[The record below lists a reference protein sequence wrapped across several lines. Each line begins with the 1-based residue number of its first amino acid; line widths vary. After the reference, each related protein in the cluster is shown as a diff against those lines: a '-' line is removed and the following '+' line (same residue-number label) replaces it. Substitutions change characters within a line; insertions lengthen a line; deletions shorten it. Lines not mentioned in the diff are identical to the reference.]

1 MRARRGSRRRK
12 LVAYALAGATLLG
25 ALVAGGASSA
35 WADDAAPVAPGS
47 GAYFGSIL
55 DWSGDTVADQA
66 ERLGEPSA
74 VYEHSASVPFS
85 PSDTT
90 YLSGFFDQVRQA
102 GSLGV
107 VTLRPAAELSEIDAS
122 MAAAVADDL
131 AAAAGAADATM
142 YVRFAPDMN
151 GTWVGWGQQPSLY
164 RTAFRAVADAV
175 HARMPNAVMVWSPAW
190 GGDYPFRPARA
201 ADTEQ
206 LRELDS
212 DGDGMVGSLDD
223 PYEPYYPGSESVDW
237 VGLSLYHDD
246 TAGGQAVNSV
256 PAPTE
261 FLDSLSSSTAEA
273 GAAFYDRYAVE
284 GGKRMMLETAAYYTP
299 SAGGADE
306 LSIKQ
311 TWWRQ
316 VFEAVS
322 SPAYSQIGVVLWRDT
337 TATRAVAGESVI
349 DWSVTL
355 NSETV
360 DPLIDD
366 LASSELGLGPVTT
379 PTGASGNA
387 AAGVKVGTVWSWVIA
402 GLVLALVAALVV
414 AARRRRPS
422 ELGRP
427 SLAYSG
433 PGDRDLRI
441 DLFRGIAIVFV
452 VVNHVGLV
460 SVFQDVTQEAIGV
473 VSGAE
478 LFVLLSGVVLGMV
491 YRPKVVSGGIGEVV
505 IRTSRR
511 SWKLYCTA
519 LGVVLLVFVLSLIP
533 GVNAG
538 YVTTFTDE
546 GTGALGS
553 SASGRVYDLYGGIDQ
568 LLGYPVNPQI
578 IVDIL
583 LLRLGPWQFNVMGLY
598 VVLLLVSPLI
608 LWALSRRKWLVV
620 LAVSALGYAVGAGL
634 RFRLLPSQFEDSF
647 PLLVWQLLFV
657 VGIVAGFYRR
667 EILRWFSTRWGAV
680 LAAAVV
686 ILAVCFMLFS
696 WSNPYLS
703 SAVDARLTL
712 LPDNVFRLIYGEFF
726 QRTYLGIGRLVNV
739 VVIVVAVYALLT
751 AYWRPIDRLAGW
763 FFIPLGQATLY
774 VFVMHV
780 FFALIASNIPVL
792 NEGNIWANSLAYV
805 VILASLWFMVK
816 KRFLFSLVPR

>member
-1 MRARRGSRRRK
+1 MRARRRSRRRG
-12 LVAYALAGATLLG
+12 LLAYALAGAI
-25 ALVAGGASSA
+25 LVCASVVGGAASA
-35 WADDAAPVAPGS
+35 WADDPAPVAPDS
-47 GAYFGSIL
+47 GAYFGSII

-66 ERLGEPSA
+66 ERLGAPSA
-74 VYEHSASVPFS
+74 VYEHSAAVPFG
-85 PSDTT
+85 PSDST

-107 VTLRPAAELSEIDAS
+107 VTLRPTVELSAIDSS
-122 MAAAVADDL
+122 MAEAVADDL
-131 AAAAGAADATM
+131 ADAAGGIDATV

-151 GTWVGWGQQPSLY
+151 GTWVEWGQQPSLY
-164 RTAFRAVADAV
+164 AV
-175 HARMPNAVMVWSPAW
+175 HARMANAVMVWSPAW
-190 GGDYPFRPARA
+190 GGDYPFQPERA
-201 ADTEQ
+201 AETEQ
-206 LRELDS
+206 LRDLDS
-212 DGDGMVGSLDD
+212 DGNGLVNSLDD
-223 PYEPYYPGSESVDW
+223 PYEPYYPGSDAVDW
-237 VGLSLYHDD
+237 VGLSVYHDD
-246 TAGGQAVNSV
+246 TAGGDAVNSL
-256 PAPTE
+256 PTSTE
-261 FLDSLSSSTAEA
+261 FLDRLDSSTTDGGA
-273 GAAFYDRYAVE
+273 GFYDRYSVTE
-284 GGKRMMLETAAYYTP
+284 GKRMMLESAAYYTP
-299 SAGGADE
+299 SAGGPNE

-316 VFEAVS
+316 VFSAVS

-337 TATRAVAGESVI
+337 TATRAVAGDSVI

-355 NSETV
+355 DSEIAK
-360 DPLIDD
+360 PLVED
-366 LASSELGLGPVTT
+366 LASSGLTLGPVTT
-379 PTGASGNA
+379 PTGASGSA
-387 AAGVKVGTVWSWVIA
+387 AAGVKIGTVWSWVVA
-402 GLVLALVAALVV
+402 GLVLALVVALI
-414 AARRRRPS
+414 AWARRSRNAEP
-422 ELGRP
+422 GRP

-460 SVFQDVTQEAIGV
+460 SVFQNVTQEAIGV

-519 LGVVLLVFVLSLIP
+519 LGVVLLVFALSLIP

-598 VVLLLVSPLI
+598 VVLLLLSPLI
-608 LWALSRRKWLVV
+608 LWALSRRAWALV
-620 LAVSALGYAVGAGL
+620 LIVSAIGYAVGAGL
-634 RFRLLPSQFEDSF
+634 RLRLLPSQFEDSF

-667 EILRWFSTRWGAV
+667 ELLRWFSTRGGAV
-680 LAAAVV
+680 IATAVV

-703 SAVDARLTL
+703 SAVDARLTIV
-712 LPDNVFRLIYGEFF
+712 PDNVFRLIYGEFF

-739 VVIVVAVYALLT
+739 VVVVVAVYALLT
-751 AYWRPIDRLAGW
+751 AYWRPINRLAGW

-774 VFVMHV
+774 VFIMHV

-792 NEGNIWANSLAYV
+792 SEGNIWANSIAYV
-805 VILASLWFMVK
+805 VVLGSLWIMVK

>member
-1 MRARRGSRRRK
+1 MRVRPGNRGRA
-12 LVAYALAGATLLG
+12 LLTYALAGAMALG
-25 ALVAGGASSA
+25 VLVAGGATPA
-35 WADDAAPVAPGS
+35 WADDPIPVAPDS

-55 DWSGDTVADQA
+55 DWSGDTVGDQA
-66 ERLGEPSA
+66 ERLGSSSA
-74 VYEHSASVPFS
+74 VYEHSANVPFG
-85 PSDTT
+85 PSDAT

-107 VTLRPAAELSEIDAS
+107 VTLRPTVELSTIDAP
-122 MAAAVADDL
+122 MAAVVADDL
-131 AAAAGAADATM
+131 VAAAGGADATV

-151 GTWVGWGQQPSLY
+151 GTWVGWGQQPALY
-164 RTAFRAVADAV
+164 RAAFAAVADAV
-175 HARMPNAVMVWSPAW
+175 HERMANAVMVWSPAG
-190 GGDYPFRPARA
+190 GGDYPFQSARA
-201 ADTEQ
+201 ADSQ
-206 LRELDS
+206 LLRELDS
-212 DGDGMVGSLDD
+212 NGDGLVSNLDD
-223 PYEPYYPGSESVDW
+223 PYGPYYPGSDSVDW

-246 TAGGQAVNSV
+246 TSGGQAVNSV
-256 PAPTE
+256 PSPTE
-261 FLDSLSSSTAEA
+261 FIDSLGLSIPDSH
-273 GAAFYDRYAVE
+273 GGFYDRYSVAE
-284 GGKRMMLETAAYYTP
+284 GKRMMLESAAYYAP
-299 SAGGADE
+299 SAGGPDE
-306 LSIKQ
+306 LTIKQ

-316 VFEAVS
+316 IFSTVS
-322 SPAYSQIGVVLWRDT
+322 SPPYSQIGVVLWRDT
-337 TATRAVAGESVI
+337 TATRAVAGDSVI

-355 NSETV
+355 KSAIAK
-360 DPLIDD
+360 PLVND
-366 LASSELGLGPVTT
+366 LASSGLSLGPVTT
-379 PTGASGNA
+379 PTGTSGSA
-387 AAGVKVGTVWSWVIA
+387 AAGVKVGPEWSWVIA
-402 GLVLALVAALVV
+402 GLVLALVVALI
-414 AARRRRPS
+414 AWARRRRHT
-422 ELGRP
+422 ELGRA
-427 SLAYSG
+427 SWAYSG

-452 VVNHVGLV
+452 VVNHIGLV

-511 SWKLYCTA
+511 SWKLYYTA
-519 LGVVLLVFVLSLIP
+519 LGVVLLVFALSLIP

-568 LLGYPVNPQI
+568 LLAYPVNPQI

-608 LWALSRRKWLVV
+608 LWALSRRKWVLV
-620 LAVSALGYAVGAGL
+620 LAVSLIGYAVGAGL
-634 RFRLLPSQFEDSF
+634 RVRLLPSQFEDSF

-657 VGIVAGFYRR
+657 VGMIAGFYRR
-667 EILRWFSTRWGAV
+667 EILRWFSTRGGVV

-686 ILAVCFMLFS
+686 ILAACFMLFS
-696 WSNPYLS
+696 WCNPYLS
-703 SAVDARLTL
+703 SAVDARLAL
-712 LPDNVFRLIYGEFF
+712 LPDNVFRLVYAQFF

-739 VVIVVAVYALLT
+739 VLVVVAVYALLT
-751 AYWRPIDRLAGW
+751 AYWRPINKLAGW
-763 FFIPLGQATLY
+763 FFVPLGQATLY
-774 VFVMHV
+774 VFIMHV
-780 FFALIASNIPVL
+780 FFALIATNIPVL
-792 NEGNIWANSLAYV
+792 NEGNIWLNSIAYV
-805 VILASLWFMVK
+805 VVLASLWVMVK

>member
-1 MRARRGSRRRK
+1 MRARRGNRRWGMA
-12 LVAYALAGATLLG
+12 AYALAGTMLVS
-25 ALVAGGASSA
+25 ALVAGGATSA
-35 WADDAAPVAPGS
+35 WADDPAPVAPSS

-55 DWSGDTVADQA
+55 DWSGDTVVDQA
-66 ERLGEPSA
+66 ERLGAPSA

-85 PSDTT
+85 PSDST

-107 VTLRPAAELSEIDAS
+107 VTLRPTVDLSAIDAS
-122 MAAAVADDL
+122 MAAAVADDV
-131 AAAAGAADATM
+131 AAAGGADATV

-151 GTWVGWGQQPSLY
+151 GTWVEWGQKPSVY
-164 RTAFRAVADAV
+164 RAAFSTVADAI
-175 HARMPNAVMVWSPAW
+175 HARMANAVMVWSPAW
-190 GGDYPFRPARA
+190 GGDYPFRAARA

-206 LRELDS
+206 LRDLDS
-212 DGDGMVGSLDD
+212 NGDGMVSNLDD
-223 PYEPYYPGSESVDW
+223 PYEPYYPGSDSVDW

-246 TAGGQAVNSV
+246 TSGGQAVNSM

-261 FLDSLSSSTAEA
+261 FVDSLDSSADTGGDFYARYSVAE
-273 GAAFYDRYAVE
+273 
-284 GGKRMMLETAAYYTP
+284 GKRMMLESAAYYTP
-299 SAGGADE
+299 SAGGPDE

-311 TWWRQ
+311 AWWRQ
-316 VFEAVS
+316 IFSTVS

-355 NSETV
+355 NSATAK
-360 DPLIDD
+360 PLVED
-366 LASSELGLGPVTT
+366 LASSGLRLGPVTT
-379 PTGASGNA
+379 PTGASGSA
-387 AAGVKVGTVWSWVIA
+387 AAGVKVGTVWSWVIV
-402 GLVLALVAALVV
+402 GLVFALVV
-414 AARRRRPS
+414 ALIVGARRRQHAAAD
-422 ELGRP
+422 RP

-441 DLFRGIAIVFV
+441 DLFRGMAIVFV

-505 IRTSRR
+505 IRTGRR

-519 LGVVLLVFVLSLIP
+519 LGVVLLVFALSLIP

-553 SASGRVYDLYGGIDQ
+553 SASGRVYDLYGGVDQ

-608 LWALSRRKWLVV
+608 LWALSRRAWAVV
-620 LAVSALGYAVGAGL
+620 LGVSVIGYAVGAGL

-680 LAAAVV
+680 LATAVV
-686 ILAVCFMLFS
+686 ILATCFMLFS

-712 LPDNVFRLIYGEFF
+712 VPDNVFRLIYGQFF
-726 QRTYLGIGRLVNV
+726 QRTYLGIGRLISVGV
-739 VVIVVAVYALLT
+739 VVVAVYALLT
-751 AYWRPIDRLAGW
+751 AYWRPINRVAGW
-763 FFIPLGQATLY
+763 FFVPLGQATLY

-805 VILASLWFMVK
+805 VVLASLWFMVK

>member
-1 MRARRGSRRRK
+1 MRARGSRRRR
-12 LVAYALAGATLLG
+12 LAAYAVAGTMLLS
-25 ALVAGGASSA
+25 ALVTVGAAPA
-35 WADDAAPVAPGS
+35 WADDPAPVAPGE

-55 DWSGDTVADQA
+55 DWSGDTVGDQA
-66 ERLGEPSA
+66 ERLGAPSA

-85 PSDTT
+85 PSDST

-107 VTLRPAAELSEIDAS
+107 VTLRPAVELSAIDAP
-122 MAAAVADDL
+122 MADAVAEDL
-131 AAAAGAADATM
+131 VAAAGGADATI

-151 GTWVGWGQQPSLY
+151 GTWVGWGQQPSPY
-164 RTAFRAVADAV
+164 RAAFRAVAEAV
-175 HARMPNAVMVWSPAW
+175 HERMPNAVMVWSPAW

-201 ADTEQ
+201 ADTDQ
-206 LRELDS
+206 LRDLDT
-212 DGDGMVGSLDD
+212 DGDGLVSSPDD
-223 PYEPYYPGSESVDW
+223 PYEPYYPGSDSVDW

-246 TAGGQAVNSV
+246 TSGGQAVNSV

-261 FLDSLSSSTAEA
+261 FLDSIGASTADT
-273 GAAFYDRYAVE
+273 GGRFYDRYSVAE
-284 GGKRMMLETAAYYTP
+284 GKRMMLETAAYYTP
-299 SAGGADE
+299 SAGGASE

-311 TWWRQ
+311 SWWRQ
-316 VFEAVS
+316 VFSTVS
-322 SPAYSQIGVVLWRDT
+322 SPEYAQIEVVLWRDT

-349 DWSVTL
+349 DWSVSL
-355 NSETV
+355 NSAIAE
-360 DPLIDD
+360 PLVED

-379 PTGASGNA
+379 PTGASGSA
-387 AAGVKVGTVWSWVIA
+387 AAGVKIGTVWSWAIA
-402 GLVLALVAALVV
+402 GLMLALVVLLVV
-414 AARRRRPS
+414 GARRRRQT
-422 ELGRP
+422 EVGRP

-460 SVFQDVTQEAIGV
+460 SVFQNVTQEAIGV

-511 SWKLYCTA
+511 SWKLYYTA
-519 LGVVLLVFVLSLIP
+519 LGVVLLVFALSLIP

-578 IVDIL
+578 IIDIL

-608 LWALSRRKWLVV
+608 LWALSRRKWAVV
-620 LAVSALGYAVGAGL
+620 LIVSAIGYAVGAGL
-634 RFRLLPSQFEDSF
+634 RFRLVPSQFEDSF

-667 EILRWFSTRWGAV
+667 EILRWFSTRWGAAV
-680 LAAAVV
+680 ATVVV

-712 LPDNVFRLIYGEFF
+712 VPDNEFRLVYGQFF

-739 VVIVVAVYALLT
+739 VVVVVAVYALLT
-751 AYWRPIDRLAGW
+751 AYWRPINRLAGW

-792 NEGNIWANSLAYV
+792 NEGNIWANSIAYV
-805 VILASLWFMVK
+805 VVLALLWLMVT

>member
-1 MRARRGSRRRK
+1 MRVRRGDRRRG
-12 LVAYALAGATLLG
+12 LVAYVLAGALLLS
-25 ALVAGGASSA
+25 ALVVGGAA
-35 WADDAAPVAPGS
+35 PARADDPTPVAPGE

-55 DWSGDTVADQA
+55 DWSGDSVVDQT
-66 ERLGEPSA
+66 ERLGAPSA

-85 PSDTT
+85 PSDST
-90 YLSGFFDQVRQA
+90 YLAGFFDQVRQA

-107 VTLRPAAELSEIDAS
+107 VTLRPAVELSAIDAP

-131 AAAAGAADATM
+131 VAAAGSADATI

-151 GTWVGWGQQPSLY
+151 GTWVGWGQQPSSY
-164 RTAFRAVADAV
+164 RAAFQAVADAV
-175 HARMPNAVMVWSPAW
+175 HERMANAVMVWSPAS
-190 GGDYPFRPARA
+190 GRDYPFQPERA

-206 LRELDS
+206 LRDLDS
-212 DGDGMVGSLDD
+212 SGDGLVNSLDD
-223 PYEPYYPGSESVDW
+223 PYEPYYPGSDSVDW

-246 TAGGQAVNSV
+246 TAGGQAVNSL

-261 FLDSLSSSTAEA
+261 FVDGLGAPSADAAE
-273 GAAFYDRYAVE
+273 GFYERYSVAE
-284 GGKRMMLETAAYYTP
+284 GKRMMLESAAYYAP
-299 SAGGADE
+299 SVGGPSE

-311 TWWRQ
+311 AWWGQ
-316 VFEAVS
+316 IFSAVS
-322 SPAYSQIGVVLWRDT
+322 SPPYSQIGVVLWRDT
-337 TATRAVAGESVI
+337 TATRAVAGDSVI

-355 NSETV
+355 NSAIAE
-360 DPLIDD
+360 PLVDD
-366 LASSELGLGPVTT
+366 LASSGLGLGPVTT
-379 PTGASGNA
+379 PTGTAGSA
-387 AAGVKVGTVWSWVIA
+387 AAGVEVGVEWSWVIA
-402 GLVLALVAALVV
+402 GLVLALVVALI
-414 AARRRRPS
+414 AWARRRRHTPS
-422 ELGRP
+422 GRP
-427 SLAYSG
+427 SLVYSG

-452 VVNHVGLV
+452 VVNHLGLV

-505 IRTSRR
+505 IRTSSR
-511 SWKLYCTA
+511 SWKLYYTA
-519 LGVVLLVFVLSLIP
+519 LGVVLLVFALSLIP

-578 IVDIL
+578 IIDIL

-608 LWALSRRKWLVV
+608 LWALSRRKWVVV
-620 LAVSALGYAVGAGL
+620 LLVSVGAYALGASL
-634 RFRLLPSQFEDSF
+634 RLRLLPSQFEDSF

-667 EILRWFSTRWGAV
+667 EILRWFSTRWGAASA
-680 LAAAVV
+680 AAAV
-686 ILAVCFMLFS
+686 ILAACFMLFS
-696 WSNPYLS
+696 LSNPYLVS
-703 SAVDARLTL
+703 SVDARLTL

-726 QRTYLGIGRLVNV
+726 QRTHLGIGRLVNV
-739 VVIVVAVYALLT
+739 VLVVVAIYALLT
-751 AYWRPIDRLAGW
+751 AYWRPINKVAGW

-774 VFVMHV
+774 VFVMHI

-792 NEGNIWANSLAYV
+792 NEGNIWANSIAYV
-805 VILASLWFMVK
+805 VVLASLWVMVK